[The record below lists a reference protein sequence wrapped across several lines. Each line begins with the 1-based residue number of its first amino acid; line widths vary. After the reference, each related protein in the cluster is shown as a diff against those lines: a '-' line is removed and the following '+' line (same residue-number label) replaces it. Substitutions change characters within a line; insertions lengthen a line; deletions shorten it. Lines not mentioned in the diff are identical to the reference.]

1 MLAIEIFIKD
11 ESILRVRVNTY
22 YFLAKS
28 MSIGGL
34 HVIVMENRRRTIDS
48 GDGTCYSWVTVSLN
62 TLTPDMLSSYDSDV
76 PVVKRVLALI
86 FLLYPGECR

>member
-11 ESILRVRVNTY
+11 ESILKVRVNTHT
-22 YFLAKS
+22 FRAKS
-28 MSIGGL
+28 MSISGL

-48 GDGTCYSWVTVSLN
+48 GDGNYSWVTVPLN

>member
-11 ESILRVRVNTY
+11 ESILKVRVNTY

-34 HVIVMENRRRTIDS
+34 HVIVMESRRRTIDS
-48 GDGTCYSWVTVSLN
+48 GETFYNWVIVPLN
-62 TLTPDMLSSYDSDV
+62 TLTPPMIADCTTSI
-76 PVVKRVLALI
+76 PVIGRVLTLI
-86 FLLYPGECR
+86 SRVL